1 MDGEVGSRRLDF
13 EDDLSPRIPT
23 LEEWRRF
30 LLFQNRFEIS
40 LQKTALFPEA
50 AYGQLEKRVRP
61 FDIVWADG
69 NILQV
74 SRIANIQFI
83 SVNFNNA
90 AYSKQLLASVERQR
104 GRDNTFT
111 VKCVIVDNSTNDADR
126 ARVVAELQRSVDKK
140 CAKRGAS
147 ISAPTFASSFG
158 GYGPIFG
165 ECPMVRVD
173 ATASCH

>member
-1 MDGEVGSRRLDF
+1 MSRAK
-13 EDDLSPRIPT
+13 IAA
-23 LEEWRRF
+23 
-30 LLFQNRFEIS
+30 
-40 LQKTALFPEA
+40 ALV
-50 AYGQLEKRVRP
+50 L
-61 FDIVWADG
+61 
-69 NILQV
+69 
-74 SRIANIQFI
+74 
-83 SVNFNNA
+83 
-90 AYSKQLLASVERQR
+90 LLAATGCVPGGVTMRPVSDGYYRVTVERC
-104 GRDNTFT
+104 G
-111 VKCVIVDNSTNDADR
+111 NSANDADR